1 MSILD
6 LFESGEMKEH
16 KGAFRNLVM
25 IARADGVISEQ
36 EEAMLKRMAK
46 RLDLRDDQVEDI
58 LKNPTAYP
66 MHPPVNIQ
74 ERRERMVDLVR
85 MVMVDGE
92 IDSREMS
99 TLQRCAIGLGYHES
113 DIPFMVN
120 RIHHYIREGLDRNG
134 VIEAMLS
141 EQE

>member
-1 MSILD
+1 MSIAN

-25 IARADGVISEQ
+25 IARADGNISEIEQ
-36 EEAMLKRMAK
+36 EMLTRMAK
-46 RLDLRDDQVEDI
+46 KLDLREDQVKEI
-58 LKNPTAYP
+58 IENPEHYP
-66 MHPPVNIQ
+66 VQPPVNVQ
-74 ERRERMVDLVR
+74 DRRERLVDLVS

-99 TLQRCAIGLGYHES
+99 SMEKCAIGLGFHHA
-113 DIPFMVN
+113 DIPYLVS
-120 RIHHYIREGLDRNG
+120 RIHHYLIRGMDRNG

-141 EQE
+141 EQA